1 MPAPKDMEPE
11 EKLLSL
17 INKLVISRGRIP
29 TDPKVWEFHILD
41 KVIKLDS
48 EKVEK
53 VSVFRSQYL
62 KAFDMPAPHIGNKAW
77 SWVLQSLVDDEK
89 IEYAD
94 APEESERVFIAKQIM
109 ETISSY
115 PRTNKPEEAIAGMAL
130 YEHIVDKDTPDEKL
144 YYCMPSKRFLTI
156 VTDSGF
162 KIAPQL
168 LSEAMT
174 ELGMKHSG
182 TPRVR
187 YENMERSR
195 SWCFVPEIVDEYSND
210 VPPEEGVN

>member
-41 KVIKLDS
+41 KVLKLDS

-94 APEESERVFIAKQIM
+94 APEELSLIHISEPTRRTPI
-109 ETISSY
+109 SY
-115 PRTNKPEEAIAGMAL
+115 PRTNKPE
-130 YEHIVDKDTPDEKL
+130 
-144 YYCMPSKRFLTI
+144 
-156 VTDSGF
+156 
-162 KIAPQL
+162 
-168 LSEAMT
+168 
-174 ELGMKHSG
+174 
-182 TPRVR
+182 
-187 YENMERSR
+187 
-195 SWCFVPEIVDEYSND
+195 
-210 VPPEEGVN
+210 